1 MSDPLTT
8 NRFNGRVVAVTGAAQ
23 GIGAAI
29 TCRFAAEGA
38 QVIMLD
44 RQPIRDDFFPTPAAT
59 YTVDVTDHESVGA
72 AIEAMHRQFGRIDVW
87 VNNAGIYTSA
97 PFTEMRMEDW
107 QRALN
112 VNLTG
117 AMICMQTVA
126 PFMVAQRYGR
136 IINVASLA
144 GVIGFPSSAAYCA
157 TKAGVVGLTRAA
169 AIDLGPYGVTV
180 NAVCPGTL
188 LTEMGYKVDE
198 LICKQNGW
206 EIGTFLKMRAQE
218 LPVRRLGTPE
228 DVAGAVAFLASE
240 DAAWITGQAL
250 VIDGGQFPF

>member
-1 MSDPLTT
+1 MTDLSTM
-8 NRFNGRVVAVTGAAQ
+8 NRFVGRVAAITGAAQ

-29 TCRFAAEGA
+29 TCRLAAEGA
-38 QVIMLD
+38 QVAMLD
-44 RQPIRDDFFPTPAAT
+44 RQTIRDDFFPTSAAK
-59 YTVDVTDHESVGA
+59 YTVDVTDHQSVSA
-72 AIEAMHRQFGRIDVW
+72 VIEAIYRQFGRIDIW

-117 AMICMQTVA
+117 AMVCMQSVA

-144 GVIGFPSSAAYCA
+144 GVIGFPNSAAYCA
-157 TKAGVVGLTRAA
+157 TKAGVVGLTRSA

-206 EIGTFLKMRAQE
+206 EPGTFLKMRAQE

-228 DVAGAVAFLASE
+228 DVAGAVAFLASD
-240 DAAWITGQAL
+240 DASWITGQAL

>member
-1 MSDPLTT
+1 MADSCMLS
-8 NRFNGRVVAVTGAAQ
+8 RFTGRVVAITGAAQ

-29 TCRFAAEGA
+29 SCRFATEGA
-38 QVIMLD
+38 HIVMLD
-44 RQPIRDDFFPTPAAT
+44 RQAIPEDFLPPPAAQ
-59 YTVDVTDHESVGA
+59 YKVDVTDHESVGA
-72 AIEAMHRQFGRIDVW
+72 IIEAIHRHFGRIDVW

-117 AMICMQTVA
+117 AMVCMQTVA

-144 GVIGFPSSAAYCA
+144 GVIGFPNSAAYCA
-157 TKAGVVGLTRAA
+157 AKAGVVGLTRAA

-206 EIGTFLKMRAQE
+206 EPGTFLKLRAQE

-228 DVAGAVAFLASE
+228 DVAGVVAFLASE
-240 DAAWITGQAL
+240 DAAWLTGQAL
-250 VIDGGQFPF
+250 VLDGGQFPF